1 MANLVE
7 EMKKMNSK
15 VKGSENNAMF
25 EVVDGKIKQKV
36 TPEQKAK
43 YDELMSGFL
52 RRKALVEQQVQ
63 TPIKEKGTKDKGLGQ

>member
-63 TPIKEKGTKDKGLGQ
+63 TPIKEKGTKDKGLAQ

>member
-15 VKGSENNAMF
+15 VKESTNPMF
-25 EVVDGKIKQKV
+25 KVVDGKVVQEV
-36 TPEQKAK
+36 SSEQKAK

-52 RRKALVEQQVQ
+52 RRKALAEQQVQ

>member
-7 EMKKMNSK
+7 EMKKINKKEEKSA
-15 VKGSENNAMF
+15 NNAMF
-25 EVVDGKIKQKV
+25 KVVDGKVVQEVSSK
-36 TPEQKAK
+36 QKAK

-52 RRKALVEQQVQ
+52 RRKALAEQQVQ

>member
-7 EMKKMNSK
+7 EMKINKK
-15 VKGSENNAMF
+15 VKGSTNPMF
-25 EVVDGKIKQKV
+25 KVVDGKVVQEVSSK
-36 TPEQKAK
+36 QKAK

-52 RRKALVEQQVQ
+52 RRKALAEQQVQ